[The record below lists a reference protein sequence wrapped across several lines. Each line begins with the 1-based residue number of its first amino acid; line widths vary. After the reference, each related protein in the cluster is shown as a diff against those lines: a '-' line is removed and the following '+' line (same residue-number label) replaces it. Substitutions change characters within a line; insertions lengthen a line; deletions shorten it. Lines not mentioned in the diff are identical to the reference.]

1 MGFVTSATKKLGAAA
16 SVAALLCIA
25 GTASAAQAAGPG
37 SGSALVPTVWDC
49 TNGDVLTFALPA
61 VAVSPG
67 QGAIVAPFPGFLTA
81 VNQVGPGQTAPP
93 LGTYIVLALVTSSGT
108 QPVGK
113 KVGLASGSLTCTLE
127 GTPVTVVVARAGH

>member
-1 MGFVTSATKKLGAAA
+1 MSFVTSASKKLAAA
-16 SVAALLCIA
+16 VGIAALLGVA
-25 GTASAAQAAGPG
+25 GTSAAQAAGPG
-37 SGSALVPTVWDC
+37 SGKALVSTVWDC

-81 VNQVGPGQTAPP
+81 VDQVGPGQTAPP
-93 LGTYIVLALVTSSGT
+93 LGTYIVLALVTPSGT

-127 GTPVTVVVARAGH
+127 GTPVTVVVAPAAH